1 MVGGDF
7 SIWIRSSV
15 SIQLESNDADF
26 EEGSSEEYSS
36 VLEAMMVVEIEAA
49 TRTRM
54 QGPSATCFQ
63 PRPFFISFHCCT
75 IVFLLPPCSKN
86 VEAEAIQSVVISRTL
101 YQPGPSFRVYK
112 TRLNVPYVHTSI
124 SYYCA

>member
-63 PRPFFISFHCCT
+63 PRPFFISLH
-75 IVFLLPPCSKN
+75 
-86 VEAEAIQSVVISRTL
+86 
-101 YQPGPSFRVYK
+101 
-112 TRLNVPYVHTSI
+112 
-124 SYYCA
+124 